1 MIKINQIEKEKN
13 MNKLRDKI
21 DGHLLQL
28 RIFKWIKKF
37 EFKKELESMEQFIK
51 RIDKGSE

>member
-13 MNKLRDKI
+13 MNKLRVRI
-21 DGHLLQL
+21 DRHLLQL

-37 EFKKELESMEQFIK
+37 EFKKELEKMEQFIK
-51 RIDKGSE
+51 RIDKSSE

>member
-13 MNKLRDKI
+13 MNKLRGKI

-51 RIDKGSE
+51 RIDKSSE

>member
-13 MNKLRDKI
+13 MNKLRGKI

>member
-1 MIKINQIEKEKN
+1 MIKINQIEKEKS
-13 MNKLRDKI
+13 MKKLRGKI

-37 EFKKELESMEQFIK
+37 EFKKELENMEQFIK
-51 RIDKGSE
+51 RIDKN

>member
-37 EFKKELESMEQFIK
+37 EFKKELEKMEQFIK
-51 RIDKGSE
+51 RIDNSSE